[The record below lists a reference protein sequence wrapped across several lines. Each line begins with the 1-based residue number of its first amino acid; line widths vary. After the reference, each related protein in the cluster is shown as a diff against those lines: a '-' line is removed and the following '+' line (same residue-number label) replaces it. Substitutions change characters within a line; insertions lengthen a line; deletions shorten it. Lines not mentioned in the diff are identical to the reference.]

1 MDPFQ
6 LVGYGDVD
14 DSLADEGGC
23 TGDKTYLP
31 EEGEERNKHARKASN
46 DDPEDDGEGKH
57 GVADVQEKCSKTNK
71 LCYNLQKDYCQNPNP
86 TLHNLGWV

>member
-1 MDPFQ
+1 MDCPGLPLMDPCQ

-23 TGDKTYLP
+23 TGDKAYLP
-31 EEGEERNKHARKASN
+31 EQGEERNKHARKASN

-57 GVADVQEKCSKTNK
+57 GVADV
-71 LCYNLQKDYCQNPNP
+71 
-86 TLHNLGWV
+86 